1 MKVYRLLSE
10 GTIEDGIYGI
20 AQEKLQLEQDLEAN
34 AGVAAGGEGDDG
46 QEGKKAK
53 KDLKKLLKI
62 ALDVEMS
69 EKAIGDV
76 DKVYTEL

>member
-34 AGVAAGGEGDDG
+34 AGVAAGGEGDG

-76 DKVYTEL
+76 DKVLTQEL

>member
-1 MKVYRLLSE
+1 MLSQE
-10 GTIEDGIYGI
+10 TIEDGIYTI
-20 AQEKLQLEQDLEAN
+20 AMDKLKLEQDLEASSGGGDGAN
-34 AGVAAGGEGDDG
+34 GAANTDAR
-46 QEGKKAK
+46 AK